1 MVYPSRT
8 FFYKEWTDEAS
19 ELLIAMDR
27 EFFQLLRVLPVRE
40 GSIPTILDYYESTDA
55 PSLTRKLRSI
65 QAFKDIL
72 APMKEVEGGFIP
84 DFGSRYFTEDF
95 PYGLRIIQQQ
105 ARKHQTDIP
114 VIDRVMAWGMNKI
127 S

>member
-1 MVYPSRT
+1 
-8 FFYKEWTDEAS
+8 
-19 ELLIAMDR
+19 
-27 EFFQLLRVLPVRE
+27 
-40 GSIPTILDYYESTDA
+40 
-55 PSLTRKLRSI
+55 
-65 QAFKDIL
+65 
-72 APMKEVEGGFIP
+72 MKEVEGGFVP